1 MKNKGESVDT
11 PTRRRFLGMAG
22 AAVLGTGAALV
33 SKQGADG
40 AEPAG
45 KGCPRVTGNGSEK
58 VRLAVVGGGFGAAQH
73 WHEHPMCEVTAVT
86 DLVKERRQALVN
98 RYGCKSVFSSLEE
111 MLEKAYG
118 TFDAVAVFTDAPSHA
133 RHVAL
138 CMEAGKHVTCACP
151 AALTL
156 DDLGML
162 KRLVERTGLIY
173 MMHESSYYRQPCMA
187 ARELYEAGD
196 FGRLCCSEVEYYH
209 PGICAKGH
217 PLSVWQGK
225 KSWRFGYPPMLY
237 PTHSLGLL
245 IGVTGERIVRV
256 SCTGQRVGRSFPEPG
271 ENVYGNPFDNEMAI
285 GVTNKGNICR
295 FSVFWQV
302 AAHGERGQWLGEKMS
317 CYMAGSGGQPQGMM
331 RLEGGYTAWEVPEY
345 WKTDRLPK
353 PMRHPSG
360 HGGSA
365 AFLAA
370 EFIESV
376 AEMREP
382 AVDIY
387 ESIAMT
393 APGIVA
399 HQSAMKGGVQ
409 LDVPCFDR

>member
-1 MKNKGESVDT
+1 
-11 PTRRRFLGMAG
+11 
-22 AAVLGTGAALV
+22 
-33 SKQGADG
+33 
-40 AEPAG
+40 
-45 KGCPRVTGNGSEK
+45 
-58 VRLAVVGGGFGAAQH
+58 
-73 WHEHPMCEVTAVT
+73 
-86 DLVKERRQALVN
+86 
-98 RYGCKSVFSSLEE
+98 
-111 MLEKAYG
+111 
-118 TFDAVAVFTDAPSHA
+118 
-133 RHVAL
+133 
-138 CMEAGKHVTCACP
+138 
-151 AALTL
+151 
-156 DDLGML
+156 
-162 KRLVERTGLIY
+162 
-173 MMHESSYYRQPCMA
+173 
-187 ARELYEAGD
+187 
-196 FGRLCCSEVEYYH
+196 
-209 PGICAKGH
+209 
-217 PLSVWQGK
+217 
-225 KSWRFGYPPMLY
+225 MLY